1 MTTKNKNTFG
11 NRSAQLRRVMRWA
24 AAVVLGATALLSSGC
39 LLLAAGAAGAG
50 TVAYVRGELAA
61 SLGNELGAVVKA
73 TNRTIEQLKFAK
85 IAESA
90 DALSARF
97 TARTAQDKK
106 IEIVLT
112 KVGEDLTKMEIRVG
126 VFGDE
131 DVSMTILSK
140 IKSNL

>member
-1 MTTKNKNTFG
+1 
-11 NRSAQLRRVMRWA
+11 
-24 AAVVLGATALLSSGC
+24 
-39 LLLAAGAAGAG
+39 
-50 TVAYVRGELAA
+50 
-61 SLGNELGAVVKA
+61 VVKA
-73 TNRTIEQLKFAK
+73 TSRTIEQLKFAK

-112 KVGEDLTKMEIRVG
+112 KVGEDLTKVEIRVG

-140 IKSNL
+140 IKANL

>member
-1 MTTKNKNTFG
+1 
-11 NRSAQLRRVMRWA
+11 
-24 AAVVLGATALLSSGC
+24 
-39 LLLAAGAAGAG
+39 
-50 TVAYVRGELAA
+50 VRGELAA

-73 TNRTIEQLKFAK
+73 TGRSIEQLKFAK
-85 IAESA
+85 TAESA

-112 KVGEDLTKMEIRVG
+112 KIGENLTKVEIRVG

-131 DVSMTILSK
+131 DVAMTTSGK
-140 IKSNL
+140 IKRSRAAERSVGVLQFERGGRATSGNVAPASPSAPAGRARRD